1 MALAVTPQEISASVC
16 AAESRALCGAY
27 DSLGF
32 QSCRRS
38 LLFQA
43 KWVSIDFHGWLISF
57 SISGLDLTQAWFLT
71 SWLWESLAPLRRPI
85 TNYAGRLFFFTQAL
99 SLPFLS
105 TPGINVSVL
114 AWLNTM
120 RSLPP
125 YPPSTST
132 LPLHW
137 SPIVY
142 RAYSTPWQERGQYES
157 DVRTCQVK
165 ITFPSIR
172 AIWRYVGAQL
182 TVCLRLF
189 ISTFPSLRLMTE
201 SQVRRELQK
210 LLGKTMK
217 PFGV

>member
-85 TNYAGRLFFFTQAL
+85 TNYAGRLFFFHPGSFSAF
-99 SLPFLS
+99 PFNS
-105 TPGINVSVL
+105 WNKCVSPGMTEHN
-114 AWLNTM
+114 A
-120 RSLPP
+120 LPP
-125 YPPSTST
+125 SAP
-132 LPLHW
+132 PLHLH
-137 SPIVY
+137 SPSPLVPHRLQSLLHPLTGAGSVWEWCADLSGKDYFPINKSNMEVCGSPAHSVPAAVHQHLSQPKTDDRVTGQA
-142 RAYSTPWQERGQYES
+142 RASEATG
-157 DVRTCQVK
+157 
-165 ITFPSIR
+165 
-172 AIWRYVGAQL
+172 
-182 TVCLRLF
+182 
-189 ISTFPSLRLMTE
+189 
-201 SQVRRELQK
+201 
-210 LLGKTMK
+210 
-217 PFGV
+217 